1 MRALQSIIICW
12 LLALPLQALANG
24 FQLPDQSVR
33 AVGMADAFTAVADDA
48 SAVWYNPAGIAF
60 QQQSQI
66 SLGMVNIYI
75 PSVDF
80 TSNSSNPF
88 LPLATTAQNKR
99 QNAIVPHVYMSYVDP
114 TSDVSFALGINS
126 PFGLETDWT
135 GTALADASTFSR
147 IQMIN
152 INPTIAYKVN
162 DHFAIAFGV
171 DYTYVKDVDLNNSI
185 LTQHGNGDGWGANI
199 GLLYKAERFNLA
211 LTYRSQIAVQVNGTT
226 SSTLGGRASASTS
239 FKFPDM
245 LNVGIA
251 VHPTE
256 TLTISVEAD
265 WVNWGKYDQVALNYS
280 SPITIPT
287 GLPVPPLAA
296 VRSIV
301 LQKQW
306 HATISPKIGL
316 TWQLDDA
323 IQLRLGY
330 SFDPSP
336 VNDRFAAPDMPIN
349 DQHNFSVGLGF
360 HANKHVSY
368 DLAYMYTK
376 QITLNQTAP
385 TGADALGNGRY
396 TAQAHLFGAAVNYQF

>member
-152 INPTIAYKVN
+152 I
-162 DHFAIAFGV
+162 
-171 DYTYVKDVDLNNSI
+171 
-185 LTQHGNGDGWGANI
+185 
-199 GLLYKAERFNLA
+199 
-211 LTYRSQIAVQVNGTT
+211 
-226 SSTLGGRASASTS
+226 
-239 FKFPDM
+239 
-245 LNVGIA
+245 
-251 VHPTE
+251 
-256 TLTISVEAD
+256 
-265 WVNWGKYDQVALNYS
+265 
-280 SPITIPT
+280 
-287 GLPVPPLAA
+287 
-296 VRSIV
+296 
-301 LQKQW
+301 
-306 HATISPKIGL
+306 
-316 TWQLDDA
+316 
-323 IQLRLGY
+323 
-330 SFDPSP
+330 
-336 VNDRFAAPDMPIN
+336 
-349 DQHNFSVGLGF
+349 
-360 HANKHVSY
+360 
-368 DLAYMYTK
+368 
-376 QITLNQTAP
+376 
-385 TGADALGNGRY
+385 
-396 TAQAHLFGAAVNYQF
+396 